1 MSANTVKES
10 VNHVLDRSVG
20 QWFIFG
26 VFLLF
31 AWAFNASLTIRLTE
45 RLYWLVLVLLF
56 DAFDL

>member
-10 VNHVLDRSVG
+10 VNHILDRSVG
-20 QWFIFG
+20 QLFIFG

-45 RLYWLVLVLLF
+45 RLVLVLLF

>member
-31 AWAFNASLTIRLTE
+31 AWALNASLTIRLAK
-45 RLYWLVLVLLF
+45 RLDLVLLF

>member
-31 AWAFNASLTIRLTE
+31 SWAFNASLTIRLSK
-45 RLYWLVLVLLF
+45 RLDLVLLF

>member
-10 VNHVLDRSVG
+10 INHVLDRSVG

-31 AWAFNASLTIRLTE
+31 AWALNASLTIRLTK
-45 RLYWLVLVLLF
+45 RLDLVLLF
-56 DAFDL
+56 DTFDL

>member
-10 VNHVLDRSVG
+10 VNHVLDSSVG

-31 AWAFNASLTIRLTE
+31 AWAFNASLTIRLTK
-45 RLYWLVLVLLF
+45 RLDLVLLF

>member
-31 AWAFNASLTIRLTE
+31 AWAFNASLTIRLTK
-45 RLYWLVLVLLF
+45 RLDLVLLF